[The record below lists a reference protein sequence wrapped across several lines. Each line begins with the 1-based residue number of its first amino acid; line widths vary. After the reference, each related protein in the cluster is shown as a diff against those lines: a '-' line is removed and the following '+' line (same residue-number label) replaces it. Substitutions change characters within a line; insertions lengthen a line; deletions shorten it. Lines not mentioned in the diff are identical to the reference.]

1 MSRAM
6 DKWRV
11 SYFGKK
17 GEPLG
22 TVEAA
27 DAVAACKKAI
37 DFYDIEPAQQF
48 RVVAVQ
54 LGPAK
59 KPARA
64 KVGAKS

>member
-1 MSRAM
+1 VARELF
-6 DKWRV
+6 R
-11 SYFGKK
+11 GKK

-27 DAVAACKKAI
+27 DAMSAGREAI
-37 DFYDIEPAQQF
+37 DFYGIEPSQQF

-54 LGPAK
+54 FGEAR